1 MYKAECSHR
10 TVPAETLIEMLRTAA
25 SVEDDIRITGSS
37 DYPCLALLV
46 NNNDTVLHY
55 FGDES
60 DTGSISVG
68 DSSRYGQTVIFG
80 DIELDRQYAVSR
92 ETAAECVKLFIQ
104 NGSRPRNIQWAEL

>member
-1 MYKAECSHR
+1 MYKAECNHG
-10 TVPAETLIEMLRTAA
+10 TVPAEKLIELLRTAA
-25 SVEDDIRITGSS
+25 SAEDDIWITGNS

-55 FGDES
+55 FGDER

-68 DSSRYGQTVIFG
+68 DSSRYGQTVTFG
-80 DIELDRQYAVSR
+80 DIELDGQYAVSR
-92 ETAAECVKLFIQ
+92 ETAAECAKLFIQ

>member
-80 DIELDRQYAVSR
+80 DTVLVRQYAVSR